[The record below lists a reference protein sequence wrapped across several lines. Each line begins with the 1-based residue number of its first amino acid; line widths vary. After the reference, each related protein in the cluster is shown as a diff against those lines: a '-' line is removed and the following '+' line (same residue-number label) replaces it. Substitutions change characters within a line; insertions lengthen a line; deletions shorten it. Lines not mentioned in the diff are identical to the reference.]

1 MTETAAPGHSA
12 AGTAPDPR
20 TVITPDAFRVA
31 PRLLGLRLAGP
42 WRRGFA
48 MAADGLL
55 IAMLSGGPSI
65 LFGAAAA
72 AVLFRVSG
80 KPAPGGYIRRSVRG
94 ILRVTAAIIVFGL
107 AVAAWGSIA
116 GRLSGDDE
124 ADERSPGVSVDGVT
138 GVELTGIAGARAA
151 ADIARLALTA
161 DEEEARALLAR
172 SVPALRDAGMSDEDI
187 REMVEGFAER
197 PGREWM
203 AAVDDAVLGP
213 PEEAEA
219 VAVADTAPAVPDT
232 VATLIS
238 AIAESERRN
247 EVLADRID
255 QLEDEAEEGIGI
267 MAMLR
272 SFADDLGLGIGW
284 AGLYFTTFLTL
295 WKGRTPGK
303 RMLGVR
309 VIRLDGE
316 ELGWWASFGRFGG
329 YAAGVATGLLGFA
342 QIFWD
347 RNRQAVHDKISE
359 TVVIRE
365 ERR

>member
-1 MTETAAPGHSA
+1 MIETAAPGHA
-12 AGTAPDPR
+12 AGGPAPDPR

-107 AVAAWGSIA
+107 AVAAWSSVA

-124 ADERSPGVSVDGVT
+124 PENRGPSVSVDGVT

-151 ADIARLALTA
+151 ADIARMGLTA
-161 DEEEARALLAR
+161 EEEEARALLAR
-172 SVPALRDAGMSDEDI
+172 SVPALREAGMSDDDI
-187 REMVEGFAER
+187 REMVEGFADA
-197 PGREWM
+197 PGREWV
-203 AAVDDAVLGP
+203 AELDDSVLGP
-213 PEEAEA
+213 PAEPA
-219 VAVADTAPAVPDT
+219 AAVADTASAVPDT
-232 VATLIS
+232 VSTLLS

-255 QLEDEAEEGIGI
+255 QLEDEAEEGTGI

>member
-1 MTETAAPGHSA
+1 MMETAAPSSA
-12 AGTAPDPR
+12 AGGTAPDPR

-48 MAADGLL
+48 MAVDGLL
-55 IAMLSGGPSI
+55 IAILSGGPNI

-94 ILRVTAAIIVFGL
+94 LIRVTAAIIVFGL
-107 AVAAWGSIA
+107 AVAAWGSMA
-116 GRLSGDDE
+116 GWLGSGDGDRDEITAIDGTPGIRLS
-124 ADERSPGVSVDGVT
+124 
-138 GVELTGIAGARAA
+138 GIAGARAA
-151 ADIARLALTA
+151 ADIARMGLTA

-172 SVPALRDAGMSDEDI
+172 SVPALREAGMSDENI
-187 REMVEGFAER
+187 REMVEGFADT
-197 PGREWM
+197 PGREWV
-203 AAVDDAVLGP
+203 AALDDSVLGP
-213 PEEAEA
+213 PGEPGAA
-219 VAVADTAPAVPDT
+219 ADTASAVPDT
-232 VATLIS
+232 VTTLLS
-238 AIAESERRN
+238 AIAQSERRN

-255 QLEDEAEEGIGI
+255 QLEEEAERGISI

-272 SFADDLGLGIGW
+272 DLADDLGLGIGW

-295 WKGRTPGK
+295 WKGHTPGK
-303 RMLGVR
+303 RLLGVR

-316 ELGWWASFGRFGG
+316 ELGWWASFERFGG
-329 YAAGVATGLLGFA
+329 YAAGFATGLLGFA

-347 RNRQAVHDKISE
+347 RNRQAVQDKISE

-365 ERR
+365 ERP

>member
-1 MTETAAPGHSA
+1 MTDTAAPSP
-12 AGTAPDPR
+12 AGGGRAPDPR

-80 KPAPGGYIRRSVRG
+80 RPAPGGYIRRSVRTLFR
-94 ILRVTAAIIVFGL
+94 ITAAIIVCGL
-107 AVAAWGSIA
+107 AVAAWGSVA
-116 GRLSGDDE
+116 GRLSRDRDRDE
-124 ADERSPGVSVDGVT
+124 VASEAGTPGIRLS
-138 GVELTGIAGARAA
+138 GIGGARAA
-151 ADIARLALTA
+151 TDITRMGLTA

-172 SVPALRDAGMSDEDI
+172 SVPALREAGMSDDDI
-187 REMVEGFAER
+187 REMVEGFAET
-197 PGREWM
+197 PGREWV
-203 AAVDDAVLGP
+203 AALDDSVLGP
-213 PEEAEA
+213 PGEPETA
-219 VAVADTAPAVPDT
+219 ADTAPAVPDT
-232 VATLIS
+232 VATLLS
-238 AIAESERRN
+238 AIDESERRN

-255 QLEDEAEEGIGI
+255 QLEEEAEEGIGI

-272 SFADDLGLGIGW
+272 DLADDLGLGIGW

-303 RMLGVR
+303 RVMGVR

-365 ERR
+365 ERH